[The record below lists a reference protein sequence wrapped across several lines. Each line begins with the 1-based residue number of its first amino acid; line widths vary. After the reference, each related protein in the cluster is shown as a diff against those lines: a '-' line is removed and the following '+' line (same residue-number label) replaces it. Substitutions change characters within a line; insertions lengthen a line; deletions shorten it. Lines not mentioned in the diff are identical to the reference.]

1 MRPKVFKKM
10 MCGILSA
17 VMVAGLVSG
26 QAVTNITY
34 AAKKAKVTK
43 KIVKLVAG
51 SKKTISIK
59 NKNKKCKYTF
69 KTSNKKIAK
78 VSSKGVVT
86 GVKEGKDKG
95 NS

>member
-26 QAVTNITY
+26 QAVTNTTY

-43 KIVKLVAG
+43 KNVKLVAG
-51 SKKTISIK
+51 
-59 NKNKKCKYTF
+59 
-69 KTSNKKIAK
+69 K
-78 VSSKGVVT
+78 VRKL
-86 GVKEGKDKG
+86 
-95 NS
+95 